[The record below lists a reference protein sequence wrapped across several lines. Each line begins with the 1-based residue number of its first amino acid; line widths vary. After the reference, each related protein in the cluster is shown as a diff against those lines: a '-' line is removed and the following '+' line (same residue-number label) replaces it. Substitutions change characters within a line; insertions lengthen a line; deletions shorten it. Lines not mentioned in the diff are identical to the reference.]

1 MNLHTPELSRTEGI
15 CMFSEKRLLLV
26 EDSEAD
32 AELLAMQLEKSRVP
46 IRVERVSTEHDLRA
60 RIAQQ
65 PPDLVLSDFKIGPL
79 DALRVLEI
87 VRQSIPE
94 CPVIIVTGTL
104 SDELAVECIKQGAID
119 YLLKDKLE
127 RLPSAVERV
136 FSEAALRAERAEA
149 QKILRHHAAIVSAS
163 DDAIVGL
170 AVDETVT
177 SWNQGAENLYG
188 WSAQEAI
195 GRPFSAFISPEAP
208 AVLAGIR
215 AALTEGRRIRNI
227 EGLHRRR
234 DGKPVSVQ
242 LTVSPIR
249 GGSGEVVGGAIIARD
264 ISDRKQL
271 EQQYLH
277 SQKMEAVGRL
287 AGGVAHDFN
296 NLLTVINGY
305 ADLALQRSTW
315 ETSLDDR
322 IRPIKDAARRAAGL
336 TRQLLAFSR
345 RQILQPRV
353 INISDAIGS
362 VGAMLSRLIGANI
375 ELITKFEPEL
385 PPVLIDPGQL
395 EQVIL
400 NLVVNAQDAMLSGG
414 RILIET
420 KEEEGGAVLV
430 VQDTGSGMDE
440 ATRARIFEPFF
451 TTKEAGKGTGLG
463 LSTVYGI
470 VQQSGGSI
478 TVQSEPGKGTTFRIW
493 FPAAGSSELPAE
505 TRTLGETPVSGT
517 ETILL
522 VEDDDDVRVL
532 TSALLKQL
540 GYSVYEAS
548 TTAEACDVLTAR
560 KGSID
565 LVFTDLLMPGGG
577 APEMSHVVQAGNDRV
592 PILYMSGYTGDL
604 LVRYGLSGSE
614 INFLEKPFTPQTLG
628 LKVREVL
635 TKEHGLRRDAS

>member
-1 MNLHTPELSRTEGI
+1 
-15 CMFSEKRLLLV
+15 MFGEKRLLLV
-26 EDSEAD
+26 EDSDAD
-32 AELLAMQLEKSRVP
+32 AELLVLHLEKSGMSLC
-46 IRVERVSTEHDLRA
+46 VERASSEADLRA
-60 RIAQQ
+60 HIAHDV
-65 PPDLVLSDFKIGPL
+65 PDLILSDFKIGPM

-87 VRQSIPE
+87 VKQTIPD
-94 CPVIIVTGTL
+94 CPVIVVTGTL
-104 SDELAVECIKQGAID
+104 SDELAAECIKQGAID

-127 RLPSAVERV
+127 RLPSAVKRALAER
-136 FSEAALRAERAEA
+136 ELMAERAEA
-149 QKILRHHAAIVSAS
+149 QKILRHHAAIVSGS

-177 SWNQGAENLYG
+177 SWNHGAENLYG
-188 WSAQEAI
+188 WKPHEAI
-195 GRPFSAFISPEAP
+195 GKSFFEVIPAEDQAGLAEIRSALS
-208 AVLAGIR
+208 
-215 AALTEGRRIRNI
+215 EGRWVRNI
-227 EGLHRRR
+227 EGLHHRRN
-234 DGKPVSVQ
+234 GKVISVL

-249 GGSGEVVGGAIIARD
+249 GGSGEILGSSVIARD

-305 ADLALQRSTW
+305 ADLALHGPGR
-315 ETSLDDR
+315 EVPLADR
-322 IRPIKDAARRAAGL
+322 IKPIKDAALRAAGL

-345 RQILQPRV
+345 RQVLQPRV
-353 INISDAIGS
+353 IDLGEAIKGVS
-362 VGAMLSRLIGANI
+362 GMLSRLIGANI
-375 ELITKFEPEL
+375 ELVTKLAPEV
-385 PPVLIDPGQL
+385 PSIRIDPGQL
-395 EQVIL
+395 EQVII

-414 RILIET
+414 TLLIET
-420 KEEEGGAVLV
+420 RADRGGAVLV
-430 VQDTGSGMDE
+430 VQDTGTGMDE
-440 ATRARIFEPFF
+440 ATRVRIFEPFF

-463 LSTVYGI
+463 LATVYGI

-478 TVQSEPGKGTTFRIW
+478 TVQSDLGKGTTFRIW
-493 FPAAGSSELPAE
+493 FPEADGKEEPADP
-505 TRTLGETPVSGT
+505 RTAGETPVSGT

-522 VEDDDDVRVL
+522 VEDDEDVRIL
-532 TSALLKQL
+532 TSSLLKQM
-540 GYSVYEAS
+540 GYSVHAAS
-548 TTAEACDVLTAR
+548 TTAEACAALSAY

-565 LVFTDLLMPGGG
+565 LLFTDLLMPGGG
-577 APEMSHVVQAGNDRV
+577 APEMSHVVQAGEDHV

-604 LVRYGLSGSE
+604 LVRYGLSGRE